1 MNAARFIFVILL
13 ISMCGC
19 SSTNITKLVQAAA
32 KDPAKVH
39 IEVRSP
45 WGTVTYDRDN
55 SLIAGGYRTNLNIEA
70 TPVFLIR

>member
-1 MNAARFIFVILL
+1 MRFLVPTLALL
-13 ISMCGC
+13 LCGC